1 MKIQKEFRKLENIE
15 EINIYDVNEK
25 EFYTPTPQEFDVEK
39 IPVQRLMNNV
49 PLDVHILLPYD
60 DANDFI
66 IQGLGNKTLKRGDF
80 KQSDVEGRR
89 LSKISPMFYEL
100 LAEYLRQAYHTHEIK
115 KIRFQYYTK
124 DNIQRLTDAKIIYD
138 ADRIF
143 VITEHIDKARSGEKF
158 NKPGENIDNL
168 MEFFSQTGSY
178 YKVNGKYTY
187 TQGIYYIIDRARDEY
202 DEYYNIIFDMV
213 IAEDKALVKDLQKD
227 IDTKKHHHN
236 EIIRIR
242 TPDGSIKR
250 LEITVQSN
258 FNENDELESHY
269 GIVRDISNDSKDKS
283 INPIDYLLNGF
294 KNSKKLALMLE
305 PLNTQHYGFSQ
316 GFYHLIEKKPEEY
329 HHSRDVIKNIKED
342 KTRQNIIKIADGEL
356 NEIYETFTY
365 YVDGDENRQKI
376 CDLYIECFKVGNET
390 HSIGF
395 ITDTTEEMKKQQ
407 ELIKANEHQIVLIKE
422 VHHRVKNNLQILNS
436 FLRLEKRVYKDNPN
450 IIIDHMQ
457 SRLNSLAL
465 LHEKT
470 YNTEDFKNINLKDY
484 LTDQDL
490 QYKTLFTSK
499 AGIQI
504 LSEIDETLNLSI
516 EVLTPLSLI
525 IDELTMNAIKHAFTD
540 DMKNKQIT
548 KKISRI
554 DDNRARLIIKDNGV
568 GIEDVGKI
576 TKNLGCE
583 IIKSLTKQ
591 LDGEIKLLKLEK
603 GTGYELIFPVTM
615 KHTITQ
621 G

>member
-1 MKIQKEFRKLENIE
+1 
-15 EINIYDVNEK
+15 
-25 EFYTPTPQEFDVEK
+25 
-39 IPVQRLMNNV
+39 
-49 PLDVHILLPYD
+49 
-60 DANDFI
+60 
-66 IQGLGNKTLKRGDF
+66 
-80 KQSDVEGRR
+80 
-89 LSKISPMFYEL
+89 
-100 LAEYLRQAYHTHEIK
+100 
-115 KIRFQYYTK
+115 
-124 DNIQRLTDAKIIYD
+124 
-138 ADRIF
+138 
-143 VITEHIDKARSGEKF
+143 
-158 NKPGENIDNL
+158 
-168 MEFFSQTGSY
+168 
-178 YKVNGKYTY
+178 
-187 TQGIYYIIDRARDEY
+187 
-202 DEYYNIIFDMV
+202 
-213 IAEDKALVKDLQKD
+213 
-227 IDTKKHHHN
+227 
-236 EIIRIR
+236 
-242 TPDGSIKR
+242 
-250 LEITVQSN
+250 
-258 FNENDELESHY
+258 
-269 GIVRDISNDSKDKS
+269 
-283 INPIDYLLNGF
+283 
-294 KNSKKLALMLE
+294 MLE